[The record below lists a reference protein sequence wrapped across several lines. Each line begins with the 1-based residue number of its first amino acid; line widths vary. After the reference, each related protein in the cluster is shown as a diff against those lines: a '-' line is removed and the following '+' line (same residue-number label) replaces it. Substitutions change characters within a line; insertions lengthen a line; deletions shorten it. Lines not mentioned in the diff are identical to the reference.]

1 MQVSILSQE
10 QGMAVLKIAVP
21 GETLTKALDDAYKVY
36 TQNHPDFAVARSQVL
51 SDPLAEEILRQ
62 AVEEVFSDVYAQA
75 VAQSG
80 LAVASEPLVSVLSVQ
95 EDTGV
100 EYQMQFA
107 VRPEVTLGQYK
118 GLHVK
123 CPATELTE
131 AELAQALEA
140 ARKANTTPKTV
151 DRPAQL
157 GDIATIDF
165 TGYLDGVPFD
175 GGAGTDYP
183 LTLGSGTFIPGF
195 EDQLVGAKTGDH
207 VAVNVTFPENYQAE
221 NLAGKPTVF
230 RVQVKKLEE
239 LEQMPL
245 TPEQEN
251 EVRTQAAQQKKLQAD
266 QQIEDEVLGRILA
279 EAQVEIPQA
288 MLDSEVNICMQQF
301 IAELGAQ
308 GMDLEHYQQRIGK
321 NTDQML
327 AEMAPLAKR
336 RIMLRLVLS
345 AIAKEEAME
354 ATEEEIEAQWDQMAQ
369 QYGIDKPRL
378 KVYAGDG
385 AEEQIKADIVR
396 SKAYALLRESTI
408 LDMA

>member
-1 MQVSILSQE
+1 MQLSILSQE
-10 QGMAVLKIAVP
+10 QGMAVLKISVP

-36 TQNHPDFAVARSQVL
+36 TQNHPDFTVERSQVVT
-51 SDPLAEEILRQ
+51 DPQAGDVLRQ

-75 VAQSG
+75 VKESG

-123 CPATELTE
+123 CPATEPTE
-131 AELAQALEA
+131 AEIAQALEA
-140 ARKANTTPKTV
+140 AQRANTTPKTV

-195 EDQLVGAKTGDH
+195 EEQIVGAKVGDH

-239 LEQMPL
+239 LEKTPL

-251 EVRTQAAQQKKLQAD
+251 EVRAQAAQQKKLQAD
-266 QQIEDEVLGRILA
+266 QQIEDEVLGRILE

-301 IAELGAQ
+301 IAEIGAQ

>member
-1 MQVSILSQE
+1 
-10 QGMAVLKIAVP
+10 VLKIAVP

-239 LEQMPL
+239 LEQTPL

>member
-1 MQVSILSQE
+1 V
-10 QGMAVLKIAVP
+10 V
-21 GETLTKALDDAYKVY
+21 T
-36 TQNHPDFAVARSQVL
+36 
-51 SDPLAEEILRQ
+51 DPQAGDVLRQ
-62 AVEEVFSDVYAQA
+62 AVEEVFSDVYAEA

-118 GLHVK
+118 GLRVK
-123 CPATELTE
+123 CPVTELTE
-131 AELAQALEA
+131 AEIAQALEA
-140 ARKANTTPKTV
+140 AQKANATPKTV

-195 EDQLVGAKTGDH
+195 EEQIVGAKVGDH

-221 NLAGKPTVF
+221 NLAGKETMF

-239 LEQMPL
+239 LEAAPL
-245 TPEQEN
+245 TQEQEN
-251 EVRTQAAQQKKLQAD
+251 EVRAQAAQQKKLQAD

-354 ATEEEIEAQWDQMAQ
+354 ATEEEIEAQWKQMAE
-369 QYGIDKPRL
+369 QYGIDVPRL

-408 LDMA
+408 LEMA